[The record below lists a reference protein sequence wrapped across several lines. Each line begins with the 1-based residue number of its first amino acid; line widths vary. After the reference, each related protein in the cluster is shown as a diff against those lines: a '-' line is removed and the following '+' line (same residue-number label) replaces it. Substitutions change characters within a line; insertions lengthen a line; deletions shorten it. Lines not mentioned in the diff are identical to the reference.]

1 MKKIFASMVV
11 IVMMAMAFHHL
22 FVLYNENDDSGMD
35 ITLPREHDGETDTAP
50 ANEPVAEMPEDIPGA
65 YQYEDIDTSDIILPD
80 GSIDPAM
87 FQEWKERVQRE
98 NDQISNPAPREDSR
112 FPVTTATSMA
122 FLFPNT
128 WPRVMYLENYSVVGV
143 LFEDSNENGIWNTGE
158 VGVPGAPVHVYWG
171 PGTTREIM
179 PPPVTS
185 TAGQSLG
192 AFSTYFIVTET
203 QEGNY
208 RLNFSFRGLTTPNG
222 TAYYEHTPGS
232 PPPSGHWLARESS
245 TWPPSP
251 VAEFEAQIWHEV
263 RIDYQVTS
271 PEIDDIEIG
280 DILEIT
286 GTLEDRDLGWGLSQK
301 VLHMKFDNN
310 PIYPTT
316 VDTSGTGTFSYQY
329 VIPET
334 IRAGKHTFTVE
345 FQSTYIDADT
355 HERPNYFYN
364 DNSSTIE
371 FKVHRTT
378 EFIIDDK
385 TVYRTDTINITGA
398 IVDNMGEGPDTTIA
412 NETFQYE
419 VVINWGTSSDLYYE
433 PGLVCT
439 PYPSGN
445 FSRQFTI
452 KKTQPLT
459 RVKVTFHF
467 RVKNAE
473 HGATM
478 YFREASS
485 EAYYTVKARTIIELH
500 IMDKNGRE
508 ERDTVSRTG
517 STSTF
522 KIKGVLWDKDLK
534 DSSGHWTSP
543 IEKMTIQVWWGDKRL
558 YRDSKQ
564 KTDPTTDQFGRFSVD
579 HSLGIEDPIGPVVV
593 RARMEDTY
601 WYKGF
606 DTDSYSG
613 DGVYFGKVV
622 DVVAKTTIEI
632 TGGSGIKGENP
643 VIKGRLYDDRGWKY
657 GIGNRTV
664 ELYWKKTKF
673 APLGS
678 TIGQTLTDHKGNFEF
693 KEFQIP
699 KTQSVGEAYVVGI
712 FRGSPKVV
720 HSKDNQKHFSAGDAY
735 DYTES
740 DDVKFNISSYIT
752 VTIDPSILNGSRY
765 TRGDTIKISGEV
777 VEVFEGK
784 RSSPPRYVKGVQV
797 SAHIYWDNFEKSQKL
812 PDITTDDFGQY
823 EIVAT
828 VPKSLL
834 VGEYI
839 LKMYFNDTEKY
850 RTKSEYLDS
859 RSIVIVA
866 ETYMKMI
873 ESPEDITGD
882 GVGDIGYTKS
892 NYESGYR
899 YSLLILEKNTLL
911 NEQIPVPNG
920 TVTLTITLWDD
931 KGGRYINTTKLKTD
945 VRGRVDFNFT
955 EFKSNE
961 GVNIDE
967 RGLGASGKAFMEFKG
982 SNYLTKSDEE
992 LDVNFMP
999 RPPKPIPDE
1008 IWDSPAFWA
1017 GLAVFVVIL
1026 IIVMII
1032 LIMYLRRRARIRG
1045 IKRII
1050 KRAAD
1055 QLVAGNEYTAVIF
1068 KSYQKLGMH
1077 LRKYGYLR
1085 REAET
1090 FREFEGAVRHALPV
1104 DKNSL
1109 DGFLTIL
1116 EEARYSSHEIGETQ
1130 RNTAVNNLRGIEHS
1144 LSMVQIDEEE
1154 ALRKLEESEAD
1165 FVETEIVLKK

>member
-1 MKKIFASMVV
+1 MKKIFASLVV
-11 IVMMAMAFHHL
+11 IAMIAITFHH
-22 FVLYNENDDSGMD
+22 VLVPYDGNDNSETD
-35 ITLPREHDGETDTAP
+35 REVLVRSEPESDGE
-50 ANEPVAEMPEDIPGA
+50 PVPVTEDNGYPELGITT
-65 YQYEDIDTSDIILPD
+65 EDVLLPD
-80 GSIDPAM
+80 GSIDPVM
-87 FQEWKERVQRE
+87 FQKWKEGVQRE
-98 NDQISNPAPREDSR
+98 NDRKSNLPPKGDSR
-112 FPVTTATSMA
+112 FPLTTATGIA
-122 FLFPNT
+122 FLFPNE

-143 LFEDSNENGIWNTGE
+143 LYEDSNGNGIWNTGE
-158 VGVPGAPVHVYWG
+158 IGVPNAPVHTYWG

-185 TAGQSLG
+185 AAGNSLG
-192 AFSTYFIVTET
+192 VFSTYFIVSENT
-203 QEGNY
+203 EGNY

-222 TAYYEHTPGS
+222 TAFYEHTPGS
-232 PPPSGHWLARESS
+232 PPPAGQWLAREPS
-245 TWPPSP
+245 TWPPNP
-251 VAEFEAQIWHEV
+251 LVDFEAQIWHEV
-263 RIDYQVTS
+263 RVDFQITS
-271 PEIDDIEIG
+271 PDIDNIEV
-280 DILEIT
+280 DDTLEIM
-286 GTLEDRDLGWGLSQK
+286 GTLEDRDLGSGLDQK
-301 VLHMKFDNN
+301 ILHMKFDNN
-310 PIYPTT
+310 PVYPTT
-316 VDTSGTGTFSYQY
+316 VTTSSTGTFSYQY
-329 VIPET
+329 RIPET
-334 IRAGKHTFTVE
+334 IRAGKHKFTVE
-345 FQSTYIDADT
+345 FQSTYIDAET
-355 HERPNYFYN
+355 HIRPNFFFN
-364 DNSSTIE
+364 DNSTTIE
-371 FKVHRTT
+371 FKVHRKTHF
-378 EFIIDDK
+378 EVEDK
-385 TVYRTDTINITGA
+385 TVYRTDTINITGS

-419 VVINWGTSSDLYYE
+419 VVVNWGTPSDLYYE
-433 PGLVCT
+433 PGLVCI
-439 PYPSGN
+439 PFPSGN

-459 RVKVTFHF
+459 RVKVTFQF

-478 YFREASS
+478 FYKTSS
-485 EAYYTVKARTIIELH
+485 EEAHYTVKARTIIELQ
-500 IMDKNGRE
+500 IMDKNGKE
-508 ERDTVSRTG
+508 ELDTVARTG
-517 STSTF
+517 STSSF

-543 IEKMTIQVWWGDKRL
+543 IEKMSIQVWWGNKRL
-558 YRDSKQ
+558 YRDEKQ

-593 RARMEDTY
+593 RAMMEDTW

-613 DGVYFGKVV
+613 DGSYFGKVV
-622 DVVAKTTIEI
+622 DVVAKSTVEI
-632 TGGSGIKGENP
+632 TGGSGIKGDNP

-657 GIGNRTV
+657 GIGNRSV

-678 TIGQTLTDHKGNFEF
+678 TIGVTSTDHTGNFVF
-693 KEFQIP
+693 NGFQIP

-712 FRGSPKVV
+712 FRGSPKVI
-720 HSKDNQKHFSAGDAY
+720 HPKDNQKHFTAGDAY

-777 VEVFEGK
+777 VEIFEGV

-797 SAHIYWDNFEKSQKL
+797 SAYLDWINSEKSQKL

-828 VPKSLL
+828 VPKSLT

-839 LKMYFNDTEKY
+839 LRMYFNDTEKY
-850 RTKSEYLDS
+850 CTKPEYLES

-866 ETYMKMI
+866 DTYIKMI
-873 ESPEDITGD
+873 EGQRPEDVTGD
-882 GVGDIGYTKS
+882 GIPDIGYVKGA
-892 NYESGYR
+892 YESGFR
-899 YSLLILEKNTLL
+899 YGMLLLEENTLL
-911 NEQIPVPNG
+911 NEQVPVPNG

-931 KGGRYINTTKLKTD
+931 KGGRYINTTTGKTD
-945 VRGRVDFNFT
+945 IRGRVDFNFT
-955 EFKSNE
+955 EFMSNE
-961 GVNIDE
+961 GVSIDE
-967 RGLGASGKAFMEFKG
+967 PGLGASGKVLFEFKG
-982 SNYLTKSDEE
+982 SDYLTKTNIEEE
-992 LDVNFMP
+992 LTYIG
-999 RPPKPIPDE
+999 RPVPPDE
-1008 IWDSPAFWA
+1008 GDWWLQPAFLIGA
-1017 GLAVFVVIL
+1017 GIFLLIL
-1026 IIVMII
+1026 IIVMVVLI
-1032 LIMYLRRRARIRG
+1032 LYLRRRARIMG

-1077 LRKYGYLR
+1077 LRKHGYLR

-1090 FREFEGAVRHALPV
+1090 FREFESAVRQALPV
-1104 DKNSL
+1104 DKSSL

-1130 RNTAVNNLRGIEHS
+1130 RNNAITNLRGIESS
-1144 LSMVQIDEEE
+1144 LAYIQLDEEE

-1165 FVETEIVLKK
+1165 FVETEIVMKK